1 MSKVSPN
8 VHWEL
13 GAVTRAQREERNQHP
28 ALVVWLTGL
37 SASGKSTIATG
48 LEQVLFAD
56 GGNVARL
63 DGDNVRHGLCGDL
76 GFSHG
81 DRTENIRR
89 VAEVAALLH
98 ELGHVAI
105 CAFISPY
112 RSDREFARSLV
123 PPDRFVEVY
132 VKCALSV
139 CEERDPKGL
148 YKRAHAGEI
157 RGFTGVDDAY
167 EEPLTPELV
176 VDTATLDAA
185 HAVAAVYEAVAQ
197 RLSAKASAQAR
208 AAD

>member
-56 GGNVARL
+56 GVNVARL

-89 VAEVAALLH
+89 VAEVAALFFEH
-98 ELGHVAI
+98 GHVVV

-112 RSDREFARSLV
+112 RADRRFARSLV
-123 PPDRFVEVY
+123 PQDRFIEVY
-132 VKCALSV
+132 VKCDIAE
-139 CEERDPKGL
+139 CERRDPKGL
-148 YKRAHAGEI
+148 YRRAHAGEI

-167 EEPLTPELV
+167 EEPVAPQIV
-176 VDTATLDAA
+176 VDTTTQDPIHAVNAVYA
-185 HAVAAVYEAVAQ
+185 AVAA
-197 RLSAKASAQAR
+197 RLGVGPGAR
-208 AAD
+208 TTG

>member
-1 MSKVSPN
+1 MSRVSPN

-13 GAVTRAQREERNQHP
+13 GAVTRAQREARNEHP

-48 LEQVLFAD
+48 LEQRLFAD
-56 GGNVARL
+56 GVSVARL

-98 ELGHVAI
+98 ELGHVTI

-112 RSDREFARSLV
+112 RRDREFARGLV
-123 PPDRFVEVY
+123 PPDRFIEVY
-132 VKCALSV
+132 VKCDLAV
-139 CEERDPKGL
+139 CERRDPKGL

-167 EEPLTPELV
+167 EEPREADLV
-176 VDTATLDAA
+176 VDTTSIDAGR
-185 HAVAAVYEAVAQ
+185 AVEAVYEALVS
-197 RLSAKASAQAR
+197 RLGAR
-208 AAD
+208 AST

>member
-1 MSKVSPN
+1 MSRVSPN

-13 GAVTRAQREERNQHP
+13 GAVTRGQREERNQHP
-28 ALVVWLTGL
+28 ALVIWLTGL

-48 LEQVLFAD
+48 LEQRLFAD
-56 GGNVARL
+56 GLSVARL

-76 GFSHG
+76 GFSHD

-112 RSDREFARSLV
+112 RRDREFARGLV
-123 PPDRFVEVY
+123 PRDRFIEVY
-132 VKCALSV
+132 VKCDLAV
-139 CEERDPKGL
+139 CERRDPKGL

-157 RGFTGVDDAY
+157 PGFTGVDDAY
-167 EEPLTPELV
+167 EEPRDPELV
-176 VDTATLDAA
+176 VDTTSTDAA
-185 HAVAAVYEAVAQ
+185 HAVQAVYETVVA
-197 RLSAKASAQAR
+197 RLGAR
-208 AAD
+208 AST